1 MKILEKFKNK
11 FKRRKWKVPDLVG
24 MDPKNNDEAS
34 EGENLV
40 SGKNKKNEINKLNFK
55 IFGKKKLGKNKNAKK
70 IFLTFDE
77 RMTSTKKVKLKKMN
91 LVKGPKK
98 IIGPMGVTYVKGDN
112 NVKKDEATNWEKE
125 VSKKISNLN
134 NYNFSKL
141 SNENEKTFSLSQVYH
156 IPEPS
161 DEEEEVV
168 VSSLSKWNPNSKGVI
183 IGKTIHYDI
192 ETGKEKIEKEMES
205 ILERLQQKEKR
216 AFSKKFNIDDKE
228 DYIDTFVANEVD
240 NNFLYEEID
249 DEYAEDIDD
258 EYDDEDEEEIDDE
271 YEDENEEEIDD
282 EDEEDIDDEYDDEDE
297 EEIEDDYT
305 YTEEI
310 EEEAVSVIPIDN
322 SKDYDDEEK
331 SSHKKELFLDYELPP
346 FELLDELLP
355 NTYYEDRKKEADEFT
370 RNIEEV
376 IAIMNL
382 PIFVDSREIGSRI
395 VKFQCPVDA
404 TAYNFKQ
411 NDDFMKRVKAMIGN
425 DNIRFQFPLY
435 GKSNTFGIEVPF
447 IKSQSVLV
455 QMRTVMEQLEKS
467 VDSDKINIFPLG
479 LDVNGGYPYGDLT
492 ELVHLL
498 VAGYTGSGKSVFLQ
512 AIIVCFL
519 LRANPAD
526 LKLVLIDPKQ
536 VEFSKYESIPHL
548 LTPIITNPKTSI
560 IALEKMVIEMEE
572 RYNFFRDHKVKDIL
586 SYNKTVSKEE
596 KMPFIVI
603 IIDELADLMMSS
615 VDNRIEQAI
624 ARLAQKAR
632 AAGIHMIVST
642 QRPSAEVITGL
653 IKSNLPTRVAFALAT
668 AIDSRIILDDMG
680 AELLLGKGDMIFKP
694 SGQNKSERLQG
705 VYTSEREVEKIVAW
719 VTSQATPDFDED
731 FLNLEE
737 VETKAFADLG
747 AYEIKENIS
756 KEHVLAI
763 KFIVDNFDKRKKISI
778 SGLQRILGIGH
789 SKAARIVDALT
800 AKGMLTEDVGNNK
813 PRDVIG
819 SIAQFEEIAEE
830 WKKKI

>member
-1 MKILEKFKNK
+1 M
-11 FKRRKWKVPDLVG
+11 
-24 MDPKNNDEAS
+24 
-34 EGENLV
+34 
-40 SGKNKKNEINKLNFK
+40 
-55 IFGKKKLGKNKNAKK
+55 
-70 IFLTFDE
+70 
-77 RMTSTKKVKLKKMN
+77 
-91 LVKGPKK
+91 
-98 IIGPMGVTYVKGDN
+98 
-112 NVKKDEATNWEKE
+112 
-125 VSKKISNLN
+125 
-134 NYNFSKL
+134 
-141 SNENEKTFSLSQVYH
+141 
-156 IPEPS
+156 
-161 DEEEEVV
+161 
-168 VSSLSKWNPNSKGVI
+168 
-183 IGKTIHYDI
+183 
-192 ETGKEKIEKEMES
+192 
-205 ILERLQQKEKR
+205 
-216 AFSKKFNIDDKE
+216 
-228 DYIDTFVANEVD
+228 
-240 NNFLYEEID
+240 
-249 DEYAEDIDD
+249 
-258 EYDDEDEEEIDDE
+258 
-271 YEDENEEEIDD
+271 
-282 EDEEDIDDEYDDEDE
+282 
-297 EEIEDDYT
+297 
-305 YTEEI
+305 
-310 EEEAVSVIPIDN
+310 
-322 SKDYDDEEK
+322 
-331 SSHKKELFLDYELPP
+331 
-346 FELLDELLP
+346 P